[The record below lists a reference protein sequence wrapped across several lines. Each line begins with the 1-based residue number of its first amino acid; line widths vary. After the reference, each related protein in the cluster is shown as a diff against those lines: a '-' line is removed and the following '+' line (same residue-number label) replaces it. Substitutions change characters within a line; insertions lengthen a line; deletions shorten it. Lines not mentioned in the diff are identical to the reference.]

1 MRTIDRGLRALTESH
16 AIGEAEM
23 KLRDFSLV
31 ETDSDFR
38 KQLRS
43 RAEILRAADSGRI
56 ELHAS
61 FEFSHVLYI
70 SIYIRIV
77 SQYQIPLLHSSRISF
92 LDEVMRCP
100 PRLSKSIL

>member
-1 MRTIDRGLRALTESH
+1 
-16 AIGEAEM
+16 M

-43 RAEILRAADSGRI
+43 REEILRAADSGRI

-70 SIYIRIV
+70 SIY
-77 SQYQIPLLHSSRISF
+77 YQDSIS
-92 LDEVMRCP
+92 
-100 PRLSKSIL
+100 LSNPALTFI